1 MAFTHVLGPAGIGA
15 SLQGARDSN
24 PLLRGQIEILLC
36 VPAVGF
42 TKTPALLD
50 DPFHE
55 KILTA
60 QGEIRKKESG
70 GLGTEVG
77 GWRSEDRGRK
87 TEESEEIRRSR
98 TAGGLDSW
106 ARFANSRNERPLG
119 HEEKITYKKNS
130 DKEINN
136 EEINN
141 EEIGGEEVDEEKID
155 AAESGNHEI
164 GSSETAYEKIDI
176 DDHHGRSARL
186 RGRAA

>member
-55 KILTA
+55 KALTA

-70 GLGTEVG
+70 GRRLEVG
-77 GWRSEDRGRK
+77 GQKRSEDREQQASLTHGR
-87 TEESEEIRRSR
+87 
-98 TAGGLDSW
+98 DSQTI
-106 ARFANSRNERPLG
+106 ETKRPLG

-130 DKEINN
+130 DK
-136 EEINN
+136 EINN

-155 AAESGNHEI
+155 AAESGNH
-164 GSSETAYEKIDI
+164 
-176 DDHHGRSARL
+176 
-186 RGRAA
+186 